1 MTPSVE
7 QSVVDA
13 VIATAMERARDGASP
28 NDVALGIVHG
38 LRVIRR
44 EIDSR
49 GVHQAAQFD
58 ELVRAVLLG
67 EKLAHRVC
75 HGDDELEG
83 RIGAPGARTDRAMEI
98 LGDAART
105 CLLLDDAGQDP
116 PNPMLTAAEFVHQ
129 LICIMDCPP
138 GWSEIDDHLR
148 DDRPGI
154 EADEVAIPPIQALQ

>member
-13 VIATAMERARDGASP
+13 VIGTAMERARTGASS
-28 NDVALGIVHG
+28 NDVALGLVHG

-44 EIDSR
+44 EIDNR

-67 EKLAHRVC
+67 ERLAYRVC
-75 HGDDELEG
+75 HGDDG
-83 RIGAPGARTDRAMEI
+83 DGGQIGAPGAHTYRAMEI

-105 CLLLDDAGQDP
+105 CLLLDDDKQDP
-116 PNPMLTAAEFVHQ
+116 PIPMLTAAEFVHQ
-129 LICIMDCPP
+129 LINTMETPP
-138 GWSEIDDHLR
+138 GWSEV
-148 DDRPGI
+148 DDRLREDDLHIDLDG
-154 EADEVAIPPIQALQ
+154 VSIPPIEALQ